1 MTRFAR
7 LALISAAALAMTSGL
22 SACVATVPPSLLAA
36 APSDAAS
43 WVPAQRGYLAWNL
56 TNRGWNV
63 TPSGLQSQRVGRAFP
78 KAPMPATTDNVRV
91 HYRGTLINGTEF
103 DSSYSRNEPAEFPL
117 NRVIKGW
124 TEGVA
129 LMHVGETYDFVI
141 PADLAYA
148 GRRMGDDIP
157 AESTLLF
164 RVQLLAINP
173 QG

>member
-1 MTRFAR
+1 MTRI
-7 LALISAAALAMTSGL
+7 ALAAALVLSAATL
-22 SACVATVPPSLLAA
+22 SACAATVPPVILAA

-43 WVPAQRGYLAWNL
+43 WVPAQRAYLAWNL

-63 TPSGLQSQRVGRAFP
+63 TPSGLQYRRVGRAFP
-78 KAPMPATTDNVRV
+78 KAAQPLTTDTVRV

-103 DSSYSRNEPAEFPL
+103 DSSYSRNEPASFPL

-141 PADLAYA
+141 PANLAYA
-148 GRRMGDDIP
+148 GRRMGNDIP

-164 RVQLLAINP
+164 RVQLLAVNP
-173 QG
+173 

>member
-1 MTRFAR
+1 MTSIAR
-7 LALISAAALAMTSGL
+7 LALIATAAIGMTSGL
-22 SACVATVPPSLLAA
+22 AACASGPPETLLAA

-56 TNRGWNV
+56 TRRGWNV
-63 TPSGLQSQRVGRAFP
+63 TPSGLQYKRVGRAFP
-78 KAPMPATTDNVRV
+78 KAPQPATTDNVRV
-91 HYRGTLINGTEF
+91 HYRGTLITGTEF
-103 DSSYSRNEPAEFPL
+103 DSSYARNEPAEFPL

-173 QG
+173 